1 MIGLLVDP
9 FTLPFMARA
18 LAEAVLLGVLGGMV
32 GVLVVLRRLAFVTDA
47 LTHTV
52 FPGVVVGFIAAG
64 TGGVLWGALAAGLAS
79 AALFTV
85 LARHRRVTEDAS
97 LAILLTG
104 FFAVGVILVSRRRAY
119 TSDLTAFLFGRI
131 LTVDAGQVLA
141 TAVLL
146 TAVAATLAALR
157 KELLL
162 RAFDPAGAAAMGY
175 RVGRLDL
182 VVNLL
187 VALVVVAGVRAV
199 GTVLVVALLV
209 VPAAAARLVTDR
221 LATLTVLAAVFGALG
236 GWLGLAASF
245 EASVG
250 YGVRLASGA
259 TVVLALVGIYL
270 AALVAGRGLPSVR
283 AVTRRRP
290 GRRAGRPGRRAGR
303 PGRPAVG
310 RGILARFR

>member
-1 MIGLLVDP
+1 
-9 FTLPFMARA
+9 
-18 LAEAVLLGVLGGMV
+18 
-32 GVLVVLRRLAFVTDA
+32 
-47 LTHTV
+47 
-52 FPGVVVGFIAAG
+52 
-64 TGGVLWGALAAGLAS
+64 
-79 AALFTV
+79 
-85 LARHRRVTEDAS
+85 
-97 LAILLTG
+97 
-104 FFAVGVILVSRRRAY
+104 
-119 TSDLTAFLFGRI
+119 
-131 LTVDAGQVLA
+131 
-141 TAVLL
+141 
-146 TAVAATLAALR
+146 
-157 KELLL
+157 
-162 RAFDPAGAAAMGY
+162 MGY

-236 GWLGLAASF
+236 GWLGLATSF

-270 AALVAGRGLPSVR
+270 AALVAGRVLPVLR

-290 GRRAGRPGRRAGR
+290 GRRAD
-303 PGRPAVG
+303 RPAVA

>member
-9 FTLPFMARA
+9 FGLPFMARA
-18 LAEAVLLGVLGGMV
+18 LAQAVLLGVLGGTV
-32 GVLVVLRRLAFVTDA
+32 GVLVLLRRLAFVTDA

-52 FPGVVVGFIAAG
+52 FPGVVVGFIVAG
-64 TGGVLWGALAAGLAS
+64 SGGVLWGALVAGLAS
-79 AALFTV
+79 AALFTLV
-85 LARHRRVTEDAS
+85 ARHRRVTEDAS

-131 LTVDAGQVLA
+131 LATDAGQVA
-141 TAVLL
+141 ATTAVLV
-146 TAVAATLAALR
+146 AVVATLVALR

-162 RAFDPAGAAAMGY
+162 RAFDPVGAAAMGY

-182 VVNLL
+182 AVNLL

-199 GTVLVVALLV
+199 GTVLVIALLV

-221 LATLTVLAAVFGALG
+221 LGALVVLAPAFGALG

-259 TVVLALVGIYL
+259 TVVLVLVGIYL
-270 AALVAGRGLPSVR
+270 AALLAGRALP
-283 AVTRRRP
+283 AL
-290 GRRAGRPGRRAGR
+290 
-303 PGRPAVG
+303 
-310 RGILARFR
+310 RGWLR